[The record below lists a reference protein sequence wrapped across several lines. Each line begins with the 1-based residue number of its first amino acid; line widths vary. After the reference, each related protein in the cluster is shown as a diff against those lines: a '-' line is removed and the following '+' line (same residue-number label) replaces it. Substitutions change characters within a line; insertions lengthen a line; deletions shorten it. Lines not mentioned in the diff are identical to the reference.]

1 MTPANHET
9 RNDYGTQQ
17 GCRRRHEYRRDWCRR
32 LAMVAVLALA
42 NPAAAALQAG
52 TFTQYPLRPTTAAAG
67 MQLTRLAVLDASP
80 QSRQWLRDNAAYLT
94 AQQIPVMV
102 LHSSPADSAAL
113 LADYQ
118 GSGLLLGV
126 APEPP
131 ELMDA
136 VLQRLGVEL
145 YPAHDAGGSLHPA
158 PGNPATAAERR
169 SGQRTFGRSRCA
181 ATATGCNAARG
192 RDRWDGSLRT
202 RNNWCGCCYA
212 WDRYGSNATVC
223 DRRECSGRRGKSFRK
238 SVADTRQFIWTN
250 TLQTPVFN
258 SYGAHNNVNIFLA
271 NRSGIH
277 DNHVFCTHFQKL

>member
-1 MTPANHET
+1 MNVCNPV
-9 RNDYGTQQ
+9 
-17 GCRRRHEYRRDWCRR
+17 R
-32 LAMVAVLALA
+32 LALLMALA
-42 NPAAAALQAG
+42 SATPFSSALQAG

-145 YPAHDAGGSLHPA
+145 YPAVIEDGMVWQLRDASVQRPLRTTPETITIPSPEKPQPPLSEEADSAPSAEAVALQQQLDAMRQEAGTGG
-158 PGNPATAAERR
+158 TAA
-169 SGQRTFGRSRCA
+169 SVPGTAGAGVATPGTGRAGISVLG
-181 ATATGCNAARG
+181 TATGAVQPP
-192 RDRWDGSLRT
+192 
-202 RNNWCGCCYA
+202 
-212 WDRYGSNATVC
+212 ATGGGNIPA
-223 DRRECSGRRGKSFRK
+223 SG
-238 SVADTRQFIWTN
+238 
-250 TLQTPVFN
+250 
-258 SYGAHNNVNIFLA
+258 A
-271 NRSGIH
+271 NHSG
-277 DNHVFCTHFQKL
+277 NP

>member
-9 RNDYGTQQ
+9 RNDYGTRQGNRQ
-17 GCRRRHEYRRDWCRR
+17 GCRRRHEHRRTWYRR

-136 VLQRLGVEL
+136 VLQRLGVEF
-145 YPAHDAGGSLHPA
+145 YPAVIEDGMVWQVRDASVQRPPRTTPETITIPSPEKPQPPLSEEADSAPSAEAVALQQQLDAMRQEAGTGGAAASVPGTAGAGVATPGTGKAGVSIPGTGTGAMQPPA
-158 PGNPATAAERR
+158 TGGGNIPASGANHSGNP
-169 SGQRTFGRSRCA
+169 
-181 ATATGCNAARG
+181 
-192 RDRWDGSLRT
+192 
-202 RNNWCGCCYA
+202 
-212 WDRYGSNATVC
+212 
-223 DRRECSGRRGKSFRK
+223 
-238 SVADTRQFIWTN
+238 
-250 TLQTPVFN
+250 
-258 SYGAHNNVNIFLA
+258 
-271 NRSGIH
+271 
-277 DNHVFCTHFQKL
+277 

>member
-1 MTPANHET
+1 
-9 RNDYGTQQ
+9 
-17 GCRRRHEYRRDWCRR
+17 
-32 LAMVAVLALA
+32 MVAVLALA

-145 YPAHDAGGSLHPA
+145 YPAVIEDGTTPEAVFIPPRETPQPPLSEEADSAPSAEAVALQQQLDAMRQEAGTGGTAASVPGTTGAGVATPGTGTGAMQPSATGGSVPAGGANHS
-158 PGNPATAAERR
+158 GNP
-169 SGQRTFGRSRCA
+169 
-181 ATATGCNAARG
+181 
-192 RDRWDGSLRT
+192 
-202 RNNWCGCCYA
+202 
-212 WDRYGSNATVC
+212 
-223 DRRECSGRRGKSFRK
+223 
-238 SVADTRQFIWTN
+238 
-250 TLQTPVFN
+250 
-258 SYGAHNNVNIFLA
+258 
-271 NRSGIH
+271 
-277 DNHVFCTHFQKL
+277 

>member
-1 MTPANHET
+1 MNVCNPV
-9 RNDYGTQQ
+9 
-17 GCRRRHEYRRDWCRR
+17 R
-32 LAMVAVLALA
+32 LALLMALA
-42 NPAAAALQAG
+42 SATPFSSALQAG

-136 VLQRLGVEL
+136 VLQRLGVEF
-145 YPAHDAGGSLHPA
+145 YPAVIEDGMVWQLRDASVQRPPRTTPETITIPSPEKPQLPLSEEADSAPSAEAVALQQQLDAMRQEAGTGGAAASVSGTTGAGVATPGTGTGARQPPVTDGGSVPA
-158 PGNPATAAERR
+158 SGANHSGNP
-169 SGQRTFGRSRCA
+169 
-181 ATATGCNAARG
+181 
-192 RDRWDGSLRT
+192 
-202 RNNWCGCCYA
+202 
-212 WDRYGSNATVC
+212 
-223 DRRECSGRRGKSFRK
+223 
-238 SVADTRQFIWTN
+238 
-250 TLQTPVFN
+250 
-258 SYGAHNNVNIFLA
+258 
-271 NRSGIH
+271 
-277 DNHVFCTHFQKL
+277 

>member
-1 MTPANHET
+1 MNVCNPV
-9 RNDYGTQQ
+9 
-17 GCRRRHEYRRDWCRR
+17 R
-32 LAMVAVLALA
+32 LALLMALTSA
-42 NPAAAALQAG
+42 TPFSSALQAG

-136 VLQRLGVEL
+136 VLQRLGVEF
-145 YPAHDAGGSLHPA
+145 YPAVIEDGMVWQLRDASVQRPPPRTTPETITIPSPEKPQPPLSEEADSAPSAEAVALQQQLEAMRQEAGTGGAAASVSGTTGAGVATPGTGKAGVSIPGTGTGATQPPA
-158 PGNPATAAERR
+158 TGGGNIPASGANHSGNP
-169 SGQRTFGRSRCA
+169 
-181 ATATGCNAARG
+181 
-192 RDRWDGSLRT
+192 
-202 RNNWCGCCYA
+202 
-212 WDRYGSNATVC
+212 
-223 DRRECSGRRGKSFRK
+223 
-238 SVADTRQFIWTN
+238 
-250 TLQTPVFN
+250 
-258 SYGAHNNVNIFLA
+258 
-271 NRSGIH
+271 
-277 DNHVFCTHFQKL
+277 

>member
-9 RNDYGTQQ
+9 RNDYGIRQGNRQ
-17 GCRRRHEYRRDWCRR
+17 GCRRRHEHRRDWCRR
-32 LAMVAVLALA
+32 LAMMVVLVLA
-42 NPAAAALQAG
+42 NPAAVALQAG

-102 LHSSPADSAAL
+102 LHSSPADSATL

-145 YPAHDAGGSLHPA
+145 YPAVIEDGMVWQLRDETVQRPPRTTPETITIPSPEKPQPPLSEEADSAPSAEALALQRELEAMRQESAAGGAAASVSGTTGAGVATPGTGTGAMQPSATGGSVPA
-158 PGNPATAAERR
+158 GGANHSGNP
-169 SGQRTFGRSRCA
+169 
-181 ATATGCNAARG
+181 
-192 RDRWDGSLRT
+192 
-202 RNNWCGCCYA
+202 
-212 WDRYGSNATVC
+212 
-223 DRRECSGRRGKSFRK
+223 
-238 SVADTRQFIWTN
+238 
-250 TLQTPVFN
+250 
-258 SYGAHNNVNIFLA
+258 
-271 NRSGIH
+271 
-277 DNHVFCTHFQKL
+277 

>member
-145 YPAHDAGGSLHPA
+145 YPAVIEDGMVWQLRDETVQRPPRTTPEAVFIPPRETPQPPLSEEADSAPSAEAVALQQQLDAMRQEAGTGGTAASVPGTTGAGVATPGTGTGAMQPSATGGSVPAGGANHS
-158 PGNPATAAERR
+158 GNP
-169 SGQRTFGRSRCA
+169 
-181 ATATGCNAARG
+181 
-192 RDRWDGSLRT
+192 
-202 RNNWCGCCYA
+202 
-212 WDRYGSNATVC
+212 
-223 DRRECSGRRGKSFRK
+223 
-238 SVADTRQFIWTN
+238 
-250 TLQTPVFN
+250 
-258 SYGAHNNVNIFLA
+258 
-271 NRSGIH
+271 
-277 DNHVFCTHFQKL
+277 

>member
-1 MTPANHET
+1 
-9 RNDYGTQQ
+9 
-17 GCRRRHEYRRDWCRR
+17 
-32 LAMVAVLALA
+32 MVAVLALA

-113 LADYQ
+113 LANYQ

-145 YPAHDAGGSLHPA
+145 YPAVIEDGMVWQLRDASVQRPPRTTPETITIPSPEKPQPLLTEAMRQESAAGGAAASVSGTTGAGVATPGTGTGAMQPSATGGSVPA
-158 PGNPATAAERR
+158 GGANHSGNP
-169 SGQRTFGRSRCA
+169 
-181 ATATGCNAARG
+181 
-192 RDRWDGSLRT
+192 
-202 RNNWCGCCYA
+202 
-212 WDRYGSNATVC
+212 
-223 DRRECSGRRGKSFRK
+223 
-238 SVADTRQFIWTN
+238 
-250 TLQTPVFN
+250 
-258 SYGAHNNVNIFLA
+258 
-271 NRSGIH
+271 
-277 DNHVFCTHFQKL
+277 

>member
-9 RNDYGTQQ
+9 RNDYGTRQGNRQ
-17 GCRRRHEYRRDWCRR
+17 GCRRRHEHRRDWCRR
-32 LAMVAVLALA
+32 LAMMVVLVLA
-42 NPAAAALQAG
+42 NPAAVALQAG
-52 TFTQYPLRPTTAAAG
+52 TFTQYPLRPTAAAAG

-131 ELMDA
+131 DLMDA

-145 YPAHDAGGSLHPA
+145 YPAVIEDGMVWQLRDASVQRPPRTAPETITIPKHEEPQPVLTEGPDGVPSAEALALQQHLDAMRQEAGTGGAAASVPGTAGAGVATPGTGKAGVSIPGTGTGAMQPPA
-158 PGNPATAAERR
+158 TGGGNIPASGANHSGNP
-169 SGQRTFGRSRCA
+169 
-181 ATATGCNAARG
+181 
-192 RDRWDGSLRT
+192 
-202 RNNWCGCCYA
+202 
-212 WDRYGSNATVC
+212 
-223 DRRECSGRRGKSFRK
+223 
-238 SVADTRQFIWTN
+238 
-250 TLQTPVFN
+250 
-258 SYGAHNNVNIFLA
+258 
-271 NRSGIH
+271 
-277 DNHVFCTHFQKL
+277 